1 MMNFTNRALAFLLAL
16 LFLAPAAPCLADP
29 WPQWRGIHRD
39 GKSAEIGLLKEWPKE
54 GPPLVWKVNTLG
66 EGYSTPSVVGGKIY
80 GASYRGADEFAWTLD
95 EKDGSTIW
103 ETRISPAA
111 REKIGYAHGPR
122 STPTVDGKDVFTLG
136 AAGHLTCL
144 DADTGSVRWQTH
156 LKEDFGG
163 EMMSRWGYSE
173 SVLVDGDRVVCTPG
187 GEKGAVV
194 CLNRQTGRPMWR
206 ARQLRDP
213 AAYTSIIKTTIHG
226 IEQYISLTG
235 KTLAGIDPSTGK
247 LLWKIERK
255 GKTAVI
261 PTPICRGNQ
270 IFVTSGYGIGCN
282 LFEIEWKNGQF
293 SAKENYANKEVK
305 NHHGGVIRIG
315 DYLYAS
321 NDLTIVCLEMATGEV
336 AWEERSVGKGSL
348 AYADGHLYLRSERGP
363 IALIEANPEKYMEKG
378 RFEQPD
384 RSRRRS
390 WPHPVIA
397 NGHLFLRDQNQ
408 LFCYDITLPTS
419 ARVNIA
425 RESDAI
431 SAFFIQAVGGAEK
444 LYGVAT
450 RKQEI
455 VGWRNPQ

>member
-1 MMNFTNRALAFLLAL
+1 MMNFTNKTPAFFLSFLPLATAFM
-16 LFLAPAAPCLADP
+16 CLADP

-39 GKSAEIGLLKEWPKE
+39 GKSAETGLLKEWPAE
-54 GPPLVWKVNTLG
+54 GPPLVWKIDTLG
-66 EGYSTPSVVGGKIY
+66 EGYSTPSVVGGKIF
-80 GASYRGADEFAWTLD
+80 GVGYRGADEFAWALN
-95 EKDGSTIW
+95 EKNGLTIW

-111 REKIGYAHGPR
+111 REDIGYAHGPR

-136 AAGHLTCL
+136 AGGHLTCL
-144 DADTGSVRWQTH
+144 DAASGSVRWQTN

-173 SVLVDGDRVVCTPG
+173 SVLVDGNQVICTPG

-206 ARQLRDP
+206 TRQLRDA
-213 AAYTSIIKTTIHG
+213 AAYTSILKTTIHG
-226 IEQYISLTG
+226 IDQYISLTG

-270 IFVTSGYGIGCN
+270 IFVTSAYNIGCN
-282 LFEIEWKNGQF
+282 LFEIERKNGQF
-293 SAKENYANKEVK
+293 FAKENYANNAVE

-321 NDLTIVCLEMATGEV
+321 NGPTIVCLEMATGKV

-348 AYADGHLYLRSERGP
+348 TYADGHLYLRSERGP
-363 IALIEANPEKYMEKG
+363 IALIEANPKEYIEKG
-378 RFEQPD
+378 RFEQPN

-397 NGHLFLRDQNQ
+397 NGRLLLRDLNQ
-408 LFCYDITLPTS
+408 LFCYNLTLPT
-419 ARVNIA
+419 AA
-425 RESDAI
+425 
-431 SAFFIQAVGGAEK
+431 K
-444 LYGVAT
+444 
-450 RKQEI
+450 
-455 VGWRNPQ
+455 